1 MNISIIRRILGYVLL
16 LESAL
21 MLIPCFVGVVYRE
34 RECFAYLLVAAICL
48 AVGTAIGLKK
58 PTNTVFYLKDGC
70 VATAMSWIV
79 LSVFG
84 CLPFIITKEI
94 PRFIDAM
101 FETVSGFTTTGTTI
115 LNNVEVVSHASLIWR
130 SLTHWVGG
138 MGVLVFLMAV
148 VPLSGGSNIHL
159 MKAESP
165 GPSVGK
171 IVPKMK
177 QTARWLYY
185 IYVGLTLGE
194 VVFLIFGGVSVFEA
208 FATSFATAGTG
219 GFGVKNS
226 SVGGYSPYVQWV
238 VTVFMILFGI
248 NFNAYYY
255 ILIRKFRKAFAIEE
269 IRFFIGIITVSA
281 LIMFVNIY
289 KNLPDTQTVSDAMR
303 HSFFQV
309 ASIITTTGFTTT
321 DFDRWPSIC
330 KTILVMLMFIGACA
344 GSTGGG
350 LKVSRY
356 VIAVKSVGREIKSF
370 LHPKSVN
377 KVKMDSRIVESDV
390 IKTTNIYFI
399 TFIMIFVVSLLIV
412 SIEGRDLT
420 TNFTAVAA
428 EINNIGPGLSGAGAT
443 ENFSS
448 FTVLSKCV
456 FIFDMLAGRL
466 ELFPMLILFHPV
478 LWKDTVKQSINDV
491 KKKKKLSAK
500 EAKK

>member
-16 LESAL
+16 LEAAL
-21 MLIPCFVGVVYRE
+21 LLIPCLVGVVYQE
-34 RECFAYLLVAAICL
+34 KECFAYLITAAICL
-48 AVGTAIGLKK
+48 AVGCIIGLKK
-58 PTNTVFYLKDGC
+58 PSNTVFYLKDGC
-70 VATAMSWIV
+70 VATALSWIV
-79 LSVFG
+79 LSLFG
-84 CLPFIITKEI
+84 CLPFLITKEI
-94 PRFIDAM
+94 PRFIDAL

-115 LNNVEVVSHASLIWR
+115 LNDVEIISHASLMWR

-148 VPLSGGSNIHL
+148 VPLSGGSNINL

-171 IVPKMK
+171 IVPKMR

-185 IYVGLTLGE
+185 IYVGLTLAE

-208 FATSFATAGTG
+208 FATATATAGTG

-226 SVGGYSPYVQWV
+226 SIGGYSTYVQWV
-238 VTVFMILFGI
+238 VTAFMILFGI
-248 NFNAYYY
+248 NFNAYYF
-255 ILIRKFRKAFAIEE
+255 ILMRQFKKAFAIEE
-269 IRFFIGIITVSA
+269 IRFYIGIVVVSA
-281 LIMFVNIY
+281 LIIFANIFKMY
-289 KNLPDTQTVSDAMR
+289 PTASEAIR

-309 ASIITTTGFTTT
+309 AAVITTTGFTTT
-321 DFDRWPSIC
+321 DFDTWPSNA
-330 KTILVMLMFIGACA
+330 KTIMVLLMFIGACA

-350 LKVSRY
+350 IKISRY

-377 KVKMDSRIVESDV
+377 KVKMDQKIVERDV
-390 IKTTNIYFI
+390 IRTTNIYFI
-399 TFIMIFVVSLLIV
+399 TFIIVFVISLLLV

-420 TNFTAVAA
+420 SNFTAVAS
-428 EINNIGPGLSGAGAT
+428 EMNNIGPGLSTAGAT

-466 ELFPMLILFHPV
+466 ELFPMLMLFHPV
-478 LWKDTVKQSINDV
+478 LWKDTVKQSVNDV
-491 KKKKKLSAK
+491 KKKKRLASASK
-500 EAKK
+500 E

>member
-1 MNISIIRRILGYVLL
+1 LLEAALL
-16 LESAL
+16 LV
-21 MLIPCFVGVVYRE
+21 PCIVGAIYQE
-34 RECFAYLLVAAICL
+34 RESIAYLTVAALCFAVGAI
-48 AVGTAIGLKK
+48 IGIKK
-58 PTNTVFYLKDGC
+58 PRSTVFYLKDGC

-79 LSVFG
+79 LSLFG
-84 CLPFIITKEI
+84 CLPFLITKEI
-94 PRFIDAM
+94 PRFIDAL

-115 LNNVEVVSHASLIWR
+115 INDVEAISHASLIWR
-130 SLTHWVGG
+130 GLTHWVGG

-177 QTARWLYY
+177 QTARLLYLIY
-185 IYVGLTLGE
+185 IFITFAE
-194 VVFLIFGGVSVFEA
+194 FVFLLTGGMSAFEA
-208 FATSFATAGTG
+208 FATATATAGTG

-226 SVGGYSPYVQWV
+226 SIGGYSPYIQWG
-238 VTVFMILFGI
+238 VTVFMILFGV

-255 ILIRKFRKAFAIEE
+255 IIMRQFKKAFAIEE
-269 IRFFIGIITVSA
+269 IKVYIGVVIGCA
-281 LIMFVNIY
+281 LIIFININRMY
-289 KNLPDTQTVSDAMR
+289 PTAFEALT

-321 DFDRWPSIC
+321 DFDTWPSIA
-330 KTILVMLMFIGACA
+330 KTILVMLMFVGACA

-350 LKVSRY
+350 IKVSR
-356 VIAVKSVGREIKSF
+356 IIIIVKSVGREIKSF

-377 KVKMDSRIVESDV
+377 KAKMDKKIIDEDV
-390 IKTTNIYFI
+390 IRTTTVYFI
-399 TFIMIFVVSLLIV
+399 TFIIVFIVSLLIV

-428 EINNIGPGLSGAGAT
+428 EINNIGPGLSQAGAT
-443 ENFSS
+443 ENFYS

-466 ELFPMLILFHPV
+466 ELFPMLMLFHPV
-478 LWKDTVKQSINDV
+478 LWKDTCKQNINDI
-491 KKKKKLSAK
+491 KKKKRIAK
-500 EAKK
+500 Q

>member
-16 LESAL
+16 LEAAL
-21 MLIPCFVGVVYRE
+21 LLVPCFVGIVYHE
-34 RECFAYLLVAAICL
+34 KESLAYLITAAICL
-48 AVGTAIGLKK
+48 AVGTIIGIKK
-58 PTNTVFYLKDGC
+58 PKNTVFYLKDGC
-70 VATAMSWIV
+70 VATALSWIV
-79 LSVFG
+79 LSLFG
-84 CLPFIITKEI
+84 CLPFMITKEI

-115 LNNVEVVSHASLIWR
+115 LNDVEIISHASLIWR

-148 VPLSGGSNIHL
+148 VPLSGGSNINL

-194 VVFLIFGGVSVFEA
+194 VVFLLFGGVSVFEA
-208 FATSFATAGTG
+208 FATATATAGTG

-226 SVGGYSPYVQWV
+226 SIGGYSPYVQWV
-238 VTVFMILFGI
+238 VTAFMILFGI
-248 NFNAYYY
+248 NFNAYYFV
-255 ILIRKFRKAFAIEE
+255 IMRQFKKAFAIEE
-269 IRFFIGIITVSA
+269 IRFYIGTIVVSSLIIFI
-281 LIMFVNIY
+281 NIFKMY
-289 KNLPDTQTVSDAMR
+289 PTASKSIR

-309 ASIITTTGFTTT
+309 AAIITTTGFTTT
-321 DFDRWPSIC
+321 DFDQWPSNA
-330 KTILVMLMFIGACA
+330 KTILVFLMFVGACA

-350 LKVSRY
+350 IKISRY
-356 VIAVKSVGREIKSF
+356 IIAVKSVGREIKSF

-377 KVKMDSRIVESDV
+377 KVKMDSKIVDRDV
-390 IKTTNIYFI
+390 IRTTNIYFI
-399 TFIMIFVVSLLIV
+399 TFAIVFVVSLLLV

-420 TNFTAVAA
+420 SNFTAVAS
-428 EINNIGPGLSGAGAT
+428 EMNNIGPGLSTAGAT

-466 ELFPMLILFHPV
+466 ELFPMLMLFHPV
-478 LWKDTVKQSINDV
+478 LWKDTVKQSVNDV
-491 KKKKKLSAK
+491 KKKKRLSK
-500 EAKK
+500 KQEAE

>member
-16 LESAL
+16 LEAAL
-21 MLIPCFVGVVYRE
+21 LLIPCLVGVVYRE
-34 RECFAYLLVAAICL
+34 RECFAYLITAAICL
-48 AVGTAIGLKK
+48 AVGTVIGIKK
-58 PTNTVFYLKDGC
+58 PVNTVFYLKDGC
-70 VATAMSWIV
+70 VATALSWIV
-79 LSVFG
+79 LSLFG
-84 CLPFIITKEI
+84 CLPFLITKEI
-94 PRFIDAM
+94 PRFIDAL

-115 LNNVEVVSHASLIWR
+115 LNDVEIISHASLMWR

-148 VPLSGGSNIHL
+148 VPLSGGSNINL

-185 IYVGLTLGE
+185 IYVGLTLAE

-208 FATSFATAGTG
+208 FATATATAGTG
-219 GFGVKNS
+219 GFGVRNS
-226 SVGGYSPYVQWV
+226 SIGGYSPYVQWV
-238 VTVFMILFGI
+238 VTAFMILFGI
-248 NFNAYYY
+248 NFNAYYF
-255 ILIRKFRKAFAIEE
+255 ILIRQFKRAFAIEE
-269 IRFFIGIITVSA
+269 IRVYFAVVIGAA
-281 LIMFVNIY
+281 LIIFANIFRMY
-289 KNLPDTQTVSDAMR
+289 PTASEAIR

-309 ASIITTTGFTTT
+309 AAIITTTGFTTT
-321 DFDRWPSIC
+321 DFDMWPALP
-330 KTILVMLMFIGACA
+330 KTILVMLMFVGACA

-350 LKVSRY
+350 IKISRY
-356 VIAVKSVGREIKSF
+356 VIAFKSVGREIKSF

-377 KVKMDSRIVESDV
+377 KVKMDSKIVDRDV
-390 IKTTNIYFI
+390 IRTTTIYFI
-399 TFIMIFVVSLLIV
+399 TFIMIFVVSLLLV

-420 TNFTAVAA
+420 SNFTAVAS
-428 EINNIGPGLSGAGAT
+428 EMNNIGPGLSTAGAT

-466 ELFPMLILFHPV
+466 ELFPMLMLFHPV
-478 LWKDTVKQSINDV
+478 LWKDTVKQNVNDV
-491 KKKKKLSAK
+491 KKKKRLANK
-500 EAKK
+500 E

>member
-16 LESAL
+16 LEAGL
-21 MLIPCFVGVVYRE
+21 LLIPCAVGLIYHE
-34 RECFAYLLVAAICL
+34 KEYLAYLIVSAICL
-48 AVGTAIGLKK
+48 AVGTVIGAKK
-58 PTNTVFYLKDGC
+58 PKNAVFYLKDGC
-70 VATAMSWIV
+70 VATALSWIV
-79 LSVFG
+79 LSLFG
-84 CLPFIITKEI
+84 CIPFLITKEI
-94 PRFIDAM
+94 PRFIDAL

-115 LNNVEVVSHASLIWR
+115 INDVEIISHASLIWR

-148 VPLSGGSNIHL
+148 VPLSGGSNINL

-185 IYVGLTLGE
+185 IYVGLTLAE

-208 FATSFATAGTG
+208 FATATATAGTG

-226 SVGGYSPYVQWV
+226 SIGGYSAYVQWV

-248 NFNAYYY
+248 NFNAYYF
-255 ILIRKFRKAFAIEE
+255 ILIRQFKRALAIEE
-269 IRFFIGIITVSA
+269 IRVYFCVIITSA
-281 LIMFVNIY
+281 LIIFLNIFRMY
-289 KNLPDTQTVSDAMR
+289 PTASEAIR

-309 ASIITTTGFTTT
+309 AAIITTTGFTTT
-321 DFDRWPSIC
+321 DFDMWPALP
-330 KTILVMLMFIGACA
+330 KTILVMLMFVGACA

-350 LKVSRY
+350 IKISRY
-356 VIAVKSVGREIKSF
+356 IISVKSVGREIKSF
-370 LHPKSVN
+370 LHPKSVS
-377 KVKMDSRIVESDV
+377 KVKMDSKTVDSDV
-390 IKTTNIYFI
+390 IRTTNLYFI
-399 TFIMIFVVSLLIV
+399 TFIMIFVISLLLV

-420 TNFTAVAA
+420 SNFTAVAS
-428 EINNIGPGLSGAGAT
+428 EMNNIGPGLNTAGAT
-443 ENFSS
+443 ENFST

-466 ELFPMLILFHPV
+466 ELFPMLMLFHPV
-478 LWKDTVKQSINDV
+478 LWKDTVKQGVNSV
-491 KKKKKLSAK
+491 KKKKRLNK
-500 EAKK
+500 